1 MMMKKIIAGS
11 LLGLSF
17 LHAGLP
23 VHAAE
28 PVTSLHAT
36 AFTDAYTAAA
46 VRAQMEKVAS
56 WQWRHIAENGWN
68 HAPTDWTN
76 GAMYAGMMSLAQV
89 TSNPFFVD
97 RLVQVGKDNNWNT
110 GPDRF
115 FADEY
120 CVGQLYSQLNS
131 VYKDP
136 VMTDKFRKLADSI
149 VAAPHTESLEWK
161 NGVHHREWAWCDAL
175 FMGPPAL
182 AYLSTATGDPRYLAT
197 ADKLWWKTTDYLYNK
212 QDSLYYRDGSYIG
225 KKEKNGT
232 NVYWSRGNGWVMGGL
247 VRMLDNMPA
256 GYAGKA
262 RFQELYKQMAYRIK
276 ALQTADGT
284 WHASLLDPESYPA
297 KETSGT
303 GFYVYALMWG
313 VNSGLLPEKEFL
325 PVIQKGWEALTGCV
339 HPDGKLGFVQE
350 IGAAPGKATAN
361 DTEVYG
367 VGAFLLAGSELIK
380 YDLRKSAAAQVII
393 SNNTGINR
401 IEEVTEIPYPAF
413 SAKLSKQTLKG
424 FKIVDVL
431 SGQEIPYQLIY
442 EGGKSPKK
450 ILVQVT
456 LPAAASL
463 YARVVEGAPAPVKA
477 KAYGRYVPERKDDY
491 AWENDR
497 MAYRMYGKALEKVPK
512 EMAYGIDVWAK
523 RTTDMV
529 IDTWYKL
536 DNYHHDNGQ
545 GLDYYSVGLTLG
557 AGDTAPS
564 GQDTIYFP
572 KNYRQ
577 SKTLDNG
584 PLRTTF
590 SLTYD
595 TWQAGN
601 TAVTVTKT
609 ISLDAGSQLNKM
621 QVQYSFKGN
630 DIPVVTGIVKRKEPG
645 TVLLDEKTGVMG
657 YWEPAHGDDGTL
669 GIGCVFA
676 REVPGMK
683 TDHVHLLSPGT
694 AGSQQPYEYYFGAAW
709 SKGGRITSAEEWF
722 AYLETFARKIKQPL
736 QVTIQ

>member
-1 MMMKKIIAGS
+1 MMMKTIIAGS

-17 LHAGLP
+17 LHAGSP
-23 VHAAE
+23 VYATG
-28 PVTSLHAT
+28 PVTGRHAVAAAD
-36 AFTDAYTAAA
+36 AFTAAA

-56 WQWRHIAENGWN
+56 WQWRHITANGWN

-89 TSNPFFVD
+89 TSNPFFID
-97 RLVQVGKDNNWNT
+97 RLVQVGKDNDWNT

-136 VMTDKFRKLADSI
+136 VMTEKFRKLADSI

-161 NGVHHREWAWCDAL
+161 DGIHHREWAWCDAL

-182 AYLSTATGDPRYLAT
+182 AYLSTATGDSRYLET

-262 RFQELYKQMAYRIK
+262 RFQDLYKQMAYRIA

-284 WHASLLDPESYPA
+284 WHASLLDPNSYPA

-313 VNSGLLPEKEFL
+313 VNNGLLPEKEFL

-339 HPDGKLGFVQE
+339 QPSGKLGFVQE
-350 IGAAPGKATAN
+350 IGAAPGKATAS

-367 VGAFLLAGSELIK
+367 VGAFLLAGAELIK
-380 YDLRKSAAAQVII
+380 YDLKKNAAAHLVI

-401 IEEVTEIPYPAF
+401 IEEVTEIPYADF

-424 FKIVDVL
+424 FKMVDVI

-442 EGGKSPKK
+442 EGGKSAKK
-450 ILVQVT
+450 ILLQVT
-456 LPAAASL
+456 VPAAASL
-463 YARVVEGAPAPVKA
+463 YAAVVEGAPAPVKA

-491 AWENDR
+491 AWENDH
-497 MAYRMYGKALEKVPK
+497 MAYRMYGKALEQVPK

-557 AGDTAPS
+557 AGDTAPY
-564 GQDTIYFP
+564 GKDTIYFP

-621 QVQYSFKGN
+621 QEQYSFKGN
-630 DIPVVTGIVKRKEPG
+630 SIPVVTGIVKRKEPG

-657 YWEPAHGDDGTL
+657 YWEPVHGEDGTL
-669 GIGCVFA
+669 GVGCVFA
-676 REVPGMK
+676 RETPGMK
-683 TDHVHLLSPGT
+683 TDQVHLLNPGT
-694 AGSQQPYEYYFGAAW
+694 AGNGQPYEYYFGAAW
-709 SKGGRITSAEEWF
+709 NKGGRITSAKEWF
-722 AYLETFARKIKQPL
+722 HYLETFAQKIKQPL
-736 QVTIQ
+736 QVKIQ